1 MPKKKKVENHP
12 SLERDTA
19 TTAIINTNT
28 DAYTA
33 RREQLRADEN
43 KRILDAQQSAD
54 IDTLKNDVVEIKKM
68 LQKLIGGKY
77 WLIKKL
83 EFIKQIP

>member
-19 TTAIINTNT
+19 TTAIINTNP

-68 LQKLIGGKY
+68 LQKLIGGK
-77 WLIKKL
+77 
-83 EFIKQIP
+83 

>member
-1 MPKKKKVENHP
+1 MAKKIKVENNP

-68 LQKLIGGKY
+68 LQKLIGGK
-77 WLIKKL
+77 
-83 EFIKQIP
+83 

>member
-1 MPKKKKVENHP
+1 MAKKIKVENNP

-33 RREQLRADEN
+33 RREQIIADKN
-43 KRILDAQQSAD
+43 KQILDAQQSAD
-54 IDTLKNDVVEIKKM
+54 IDNLKKDVTEIKKM
-68 LQKLIGGKY
+68 LQKLIGGK
-77 WLIKKL
+77 
-83 EFIKQIP
+83 